1 MAKELFDCCERRIDR
16 LLILI
21 FDTDGGSVFIWTE
34 TEYSCVFKICKR
46 IRRKS
51 VKRLVRHIYENI
63 SIFVPITCDT
73 AGRDRD
79 DCYVLPACV
88 YTETTKP
95 LQAHDNIF
103 LFPKADKNWYADASS
118 PTKATLPCPHTI
130 SVVWICFLLV
140 FHSAQCA
147 PDRCVLVVLCE
158 HAYFPYAFGENEKKQ
173 IMCCARCAYRW
184 SPNTLTAKREAFS
197 DYLLH
202 SCVTFVADDIA
213 SSTHSRVLVFIQSAS
228 VFSCRYTIIGVFDT
242 WPPSLENSTTHIFAI
257 VPVSHYWKYV
267 GCGL

>member
-46 IRRKS
+46 IRRKC

-158 HAYFPYAFGENEKKQ
+158 HAYFPYAFGENEKSKSCVVLVVHTDGHPIHWQ
-173 IMCCARCAYRW
+173 RNAKH
-184 SPNTLTAKREAFS
+184 SLTISYTHA
-197 DYLLH
+197 LH
-202 SCVTFVADDIA
+202 S
-213 SSTHSRVLVFIQSAS
+213 LP
-228 VFSCRYTIIGVFDT
+228 TI
-242 WPPSLENSTTHIFAI
+242 SLRALTLAF
-257 VPVSHYWKYV
+257 
-267 GCGL
+267 